1 MTEEINE
8 FSHYFQQLRTYCDEM
23 ITRNQEEITF
33 SSRIVQLQKDHS
45 QPSKMPH
52 IYIATPQ
59 LTPIIDKRHVKA
71 QVVTLFFLSISALYV
86 FLLTVMSQ
94 LQNHTFTHNTYRYER
109 EDITKYF
116 KL

>member
-8 FSHYFQQLRTYCDEM
+8 FSHYFQQLRTYCDDI
-23 ITRNQEEITF
+23 ITLNQEEITF

-59 LTPIIDKRHVKA
+59 LTPIEGRHVKA

-86 FLLTVMSQ
+86 FLLTVM
-94 LQNHTFTHNTYRYER
+94 FT
-109 EDITKYF
+109 ITKSYF
-116 KL
+116 HT